1 MLSHELR
8 NPLGALVTAARL
20 LRDAPP
26 DSDTYKRAQEVL
38 ERQTRQM
45 TRLIEDLLDV
55 SRLAM
60 GKVTLALE
68 RLDLAQLAA
77 SVVETWRGG
86 GRLERHDVVLH
97 ANSARVIGDRARLEQ
112 VVTNLLDNALKFT
125 PPGRRITLEVKSEN
139 GFAFLCV
146 ADEGRGIEGADL
158 ERIFQPFVQ
167 GPQDESRSEGGLGV
181 GLALVQRI
189 VEMQGGS
196 VHAESA
202 GRDRGARIV
211 VRLPLAP
218 DESMLQAASGRAHG
232 A

>member
-1 MLSHELR
+1 
-8 NPLGALVTAARL
+8 
-20 LRDAPP
+20 
-26 DSDTYKRAQEVL
+26 
-38 ERQTRQM
+38 M
-45 TRLIEDLLDV
+45 TRLIEDLLDT

-68 RLDLAQLAA
+68 RVDLAQLAA
-77 SVVETWRGG
+77 SVVELWRAS
-86 GRLERHDVVLH
+86 GRLGRHEVVVR

-112 VVTNLLDNALKFT
+112 VISNLLDNALKFT
-125 PPGRRITLEVKSEN
+125 PPGRRISVEVSSE
-139 GFAFLCV
+139 GRFAFLCV

-181 GLALVQRI
+181 GLALVRRI

-196 VHAESA
+196 VQAESE

-218 DESMLQAASGRAHG
+218 DESMLPRANE
-232 A
+232 